1 MAGLY
6 FNDGHYA
13 GPELGGA
20 VFICW
25 LERHLPWSLSGLP
38 LVSLWTRRAPLGAS
52 DLLALVALR
61 LSGSGTRREHNL
73 IGKLMG

>member
-13 GPELGGA
+13 GPELGSSVYLLAGA
-20 VFICW
+20 
-25 LERHLPWSLSGLP
+25 PSP
-38 LVSLWTRRAPLGAS
+38 LVSLWSLLGLSLATPGLVGAS

-61 LSGSGTRREHNL
+61 LSGSGPH
-73 IGKLMG
+73 